1 MSEDL
6 RRTTRGSYNDPG
18 PKHAR
23 KSQQRAASC
32 DSTFRDGQRRQPRPS
47 VSPLVAWDDSALHD
61 KHYIPFRDDGDLFQ
75 LEDAHMGVA
84 IRRTEN
90 TNVFHDSA
98 SEEYLSSRPSSPAES
113 DSVEDFVEKRF
124 SRPAEYF
131 QELDDMTSKIY
142 QNSVFK
148 RYIDGTKYR
157 PFDTKIDFDLET
169 PFLENASFQQCGTE
183 EILWF
188 CQEVTDLANKNVPG
202 PSQSPH
208 LADHRMAWEN
218 IKTMKEAHYC
228 GSFISLLVLD
238 RTRQNVARLVRIECG
253 KIEELV
259 NTFEICLFQIISGL
273 PNDVLLAVVS
283 TYASEVSAACRQ
295 LLVDLDVKIPIKL
308 KDLWRCTVHVLDF
321 AVLSYA
327 GAHTQVFGNHQVM
340 SVTLPG
346 PFLETQY
353 FGVRLRSF
361 SCLSEFLGRQQVW
374 VLESFDT
381 YLSSLLGLE
390 EPPHLSLS
398 TDAMTFGD
406 IWGPMW
412 KSSVLGDEERI
423 VQYKVGNG
431 VIIPCHTRS
440 EGSRDAVKAQK
451 DEILKGEIVCHWM
464 SNKESREDKDFARA
478 SYLREKDILLIGASV
493 RLEDKGGCPESTAQL
508 RERFRDSGALSQPST
523 VSPGWELS
531 TVTGA
536 LQATPPFVTGGLQ
549 KQYKLRVGRYM
560 TKCLIDHWKNDS
572 ESRNVEVLEQWLG
585 LEVSA
590 CTYNSRRIR
599 LIELFGTQTMLN
611 HLLNASIQWTD
622 PECERNFYS
631 ALQDSDYK
639 AFRRLYKSRRGWQ
652 TDLEFPNQL
661 LGKKCQHNPPD
672 RFDPKHIGGGSSPP
686 RQIRD
691 GSLLQTSSHLNSSCV
706 PNSLRG
712 WRHRIKNSRHVSS
725 APRYEFGWCLTALKE
740 GDVFEFGA
748 KGHLKVITRLSKD
761 QVLVEWRNPNRPQDI
776 LHNVS
781 HKVLTMASVT
791 PIIRKVVDSPPPR
804 LMHYERIQAEDSNTK
819 PVHFL
824 IISKSKEMLRS
835 RQSSRRPSLHADSNP
850 TVHQYESGSSLGS
863 IPRTTPSQPIISQR
877 VHNDLI
883 RREIVHR
890 FSRQLEIL
898 PTRIDNNEETTSQG
912 RARR

>member
-1 MSEDL
+1 
-6 RRTTRGSYNDPG
+6 
-18 PKHAR
+18 
-23 KSQQRAASC
+23 
-32 DSTFRDGQRRQPRPS
+32 
-47 VSPLVAWDDSALHD
+47 
-61 KHYIPFRDDGDLFQ
+61 
-75 LEDAHMGVA
+75 
-84 IRRTEN
+84 
-90 TNVFHDSA
+90 
-98 SEEYLSSRPSSPAES
+98 
-113 DSVEDFVEKRF
+113 
-124 SRPAEYF
+124 
-131 QELDDMTSKIY
+131 
-142 QNSVFK
+142 
-148 RYIDGTKYR
+148 
-157 PFDTKIDFDLET
+157 
-169 PFLENASFQQCGTE
+169 
-183 EILWF
+183 
-188 CQEVTDLANKNVPG
+188 LANKNVPG

-208 LADHRMAWEN
+208 LADHRMYDRVLDQLANFIECRNIISRAWEN

-431 VIIPCHTRS
+431 IIIPCHTRS
-440 EGSRDAVKAQK
+440 EGSRDAVKAQN
-451 DEILKGEIVCHWM
+451 DEILKGEVLCHWM
-464 SNKESREDKDFARA
+464 SNKESRENKDFARA
-478 SYLREKDILLIGASV
+478 SYLRENDILLIGASV

-508 RERFRDSGALSQPST
+508 REQFRDSGALSQPST

-536 LQATPPFVTGGLQ
+536 LQVTPPFVTGGLQ
-549 KQYKLRVGRYM
+549 KQYKLRAGRYM

-652 TDLEFPNQL
+652 TDLGKAIGCGFDILEDTGKTIEGDLALFWAPDTQPGRKVTLRSRELSWIGFLEETKDSGTLAVLESNCLEFPDRL
-661 LGKKCQHNPPD
+661 LGKKCQRNPPD
-672 RFDPKHIGGGSSPP
+672 RFDPKHIGGGTSPQ

-712 WRHRIKNSRHVSS
+712 WRHRIKNSRHVGS

-748 KGHLKVITRLSKD
+748 KGHLKVITRLSED

-776 LHNVS
+776 LHDVS

-835 RQSSRRPSLHADSNP
+835 RQSSRRPSLDADSNP